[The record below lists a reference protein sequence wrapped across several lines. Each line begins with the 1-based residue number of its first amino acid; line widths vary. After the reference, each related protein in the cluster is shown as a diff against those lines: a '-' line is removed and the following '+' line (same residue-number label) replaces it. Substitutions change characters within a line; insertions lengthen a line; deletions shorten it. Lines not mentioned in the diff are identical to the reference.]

1 MAAGRR
7 VKRTSKAW
15 IGKGSDMEKWNG
27 KEFTSFDRNRGQFG
41 VLADAIAEKHGI
53 QIRREGFWPCTDG
66 EKVNIPEEAGKGPEG
81 DAFLISCVD
90 EMGAVA
96 KRTPKR
102 WLKASAQSLLLNQ
115 VYCGAESAR
124 VRPQLCE
131 EFRGAE
137 FFCAQADDLWLR
149 MIASGKMDA
158 VSEIVAA
165 SRLRKLGIPVGV
177 HKEAQGLLDACAAEF
192 AALLAAST
200 AKANYEAS
208 KAFCEKLAEHSG
220 QASEMM
226 SESSFEQSSSPAK
239 GGKGSAEQA
248 MSDMAKELAK
258 MLAAGKGEKKA
269 SEGKPAQCKSGQGE
283 ESESGGDGESSPG
296 EKGDGKKKPGGKPWN
311 EDFASGGAAK
321 LRPFHTDCDKTE
333 SFSGKGDA
341 AAVGEL
347 KNEARL
353 AIGSMTRRFEL
364 ALRSKEKTQWRFE
377 RERGSLDARSLSKL
391 AASPGFRMPFK
402 EKRVF
407 EARKTAVSILV
418 DLSGSMRHGRIAM
431 ARLTAVAMAE
441 ALRRLGVACEV
452 LGFSSGPCDEYAERE
467 RSLRN
472 DRRLGRATES
482 LLLREFKSFG
492 DDSMSGLSQIE
503 LDEVMVQNPDGEGLA
518 WAATRLSERKE
529 ERKILFALSDGSPE
543 TDETPR
549 DVLAADLLSRAKAI
563 GSYGIELVGVGI
575 QTDSV
580 KRFYPEWVVVNDL
593 NELAE
598 SALKQM
604 EKILLAGALAAR

>member
-1 MAAGRR
+1 
-7 VKRTSKAW
+7 
-15 IGKGSDMEKWNG
+15 MEKWNG

-66 EKVNIPEEAGKGPEG
+66 ETVNIPEQAGAGPEG

-102 WLKASAQSLLLNQ
+102 WLKASASSLLLNQ

-124 VRPQLCE
+124 VRPGLCE

-137 FFCAQADDLWLR
+137 YFCAQADDLWAR

-165 SRLRKLGIPVGV
+165 CRLRKLGIPAAVG
-177 HKEAQGLLDACAAEF
+177 KQAQGLLDACAAEF
-192 AALLAAST
+192 AGLMAAST
-200 AKANYEAS
+200 AKENYAAS

-220 QASEMM
+220 QAREMM
-226 SESSFEQSSSPAK
+226 SEASFAQS
-239 GGKGSAEQA
+239 GSAPKGAKSRAQKA
-248 MSDMAKELAK
+248 MEDMAKELAK
-258 MLAAGKGEKKA
+258 MLSAGKGMKKA
-269 SEGKPAQCKSGQGE
+269 SEAASKSGQEKAGQGD
-283 ESESGGDGESSPG
+283 ESESDDGESSPG

-311 EDFASGGAAK
+311 EDFSAGGAAK

-333 SFSGKGDA
+333 SYSGKGDA

-353 AIGSMTRRFEL
+353 AIVSMTRRFEL

-431 ARLTAVAMAE
+431 AKLTAVAMAE

-452 LGFSSGPCDEYAERE
+452 LGFSSGPCEEYAERE

-482 LLLREFKSFG
+482 LLLREFKVFG

-503 LDEVMVQNPDGEGLA
+503 LDGEMVQNPDAEGLA

-549 DVLAADLLSRAKAI
+549 DALAADLLSRAKAI
-563 GSYGIELVGVGI
+563 GSCGIELVGVGI